1 MLRQRATYKIVMFLL
16 AYPDSSIRIIAD
28 YMNKD
33 PRTISFHL
41 KKLMKIGLIES
52 IPNGKER
59 RFRLNNEETVN
70 DLLITHE
77 KSFLDEEWNGFY

>member
-1 MLRQRATYKIVMFLL
+1 ME
-16 AYPDSSIRIIAD
+16 
-28 YMNKD
+28 KD

-59 RFRLNNEETVN
+59 RFRLNNEEDIY
-70 DLLITHE
+70 DLLRTHE
-77 KSFLDEEWNGFY
+77 KSFVDDEPNGFL